1 MTMRSNHHLL
11 VVANETVEGNVLVEA
26 VRDVA
31 LSRDADVL
39 VVAPA
44 LNTRLRH
51 WMSDS
56 DAADA
61 AARRRLDNTL
71 WRLNAAGVRAS
82 GQVGDADP
90 LRAVQ
95 DALQL
100 FPADEI
106 VIGTHPEERSNW
118 LAHDLVARVC
128 ARFDLPVVHVVVDI
142 ATHREYLAA

>member
-1 MTMRSNHHLL
+1 MPTHRVL
-11 VVANETVEGNVLVEA
+11 VVANETVEGTALVEA

-31 LSRDADVL
+31 LPHDADVL

-56 DAADA
+56 DRAREAAEERLA
-61 AARRRLDNTL
+61 GCLARL
-71 WRLNAAGVRAS
+71 AGAGVRAR
-82 GQVGDADP
+82 GEIGDADP
-90 LRAVQ
+90 LWAIG
-95 DALQL
+95 DAMST

-118 LAHDLVARVC
+118 LAHDLVGRTC
-128 ARFDLPVVHVVVDI
+128 ARYDVPVFHVVVDL
-142 ATHREYLAA
+142 AAHEEYLAA